1 MSGEGAQPQAI
12 RKLAPGKLVIASHN
26 EGKVREIGAL
36 LAPHGIETVSAKALG
51 LPEPDETGTTFA
63 ANAELKARHASGLSG
78 LPALADDGALPVDA
92 LDAEPSIFSARW
104 AETGWAADTP
114 LDLPS

>member
-36 LAPHGIETVSAKALG
+36 LAPHGLETVSAKALG
-51 LPEPDETGTTFA
+51 LPEPDETAPPFVS
-63 ANAELKARHASGLSG
+63 NSELKAPQSAAHPRP
-78 LPALADDGALPVDA
+78 PALPHNTWHVVDA
-92 LDAEPSIFSARW
+92 PHGE
-104 AETGWAADTP
+104 AAAMT
-114 LDLPS
+114 

>member
-1 MSGEGAQPQAI
+1 MGKRGAPAAARADGLHRDFPRTGQGARGMSGEGAQPQAI

-51 LPEPDETGTTFA
+51 LPEPDETGTTFV
-63 ANAELKARHASGLSG
+63 ANAELKIGRAH
-78 LPALADDGALPVDA
+78 V
-92 LDAEPSIFSARW
+92 
-104 AETGWAADTP
+104 
-114 LDLPS
+114 